1 MLAPH
6 STRALMDSVFH
17 LNDLWHLYLWLVVK
31 EFLEVEI
38 LNLKLFT
45 SEYKSSGCACSGLH
59 PEFLTPELL

>member
-1 MLAPH
+1 
-6 STRALMDSVFH
+6 MDSVFH